1 MERSVQNGILSHEAS
16 ANTSTLKLVII
27 IPALNEARTIA
38 DVVSRIPRVIQ
49 NTRDIDVVV
58 IDDGSIDGTI
68 HKAKEAG
75 AFVVRHG
82 HNLGV
87 GAAFQ
92 TGIREAL
99 RLGADIIINMDAD
112 GQFNPDDIPKLI
124 APIQAGQASFVTATR
139 FAQKDLI
146 PQMPAIK
153 IWGNRWM
160 TRVINFITRKN
171 FTDVS
176 CGFRAYSREAALRLT
191 LFGHFTY
198 TQETFID
205 LAFKDITMTEVPL
218 KVRGE
223 REFGKS
229 RVASNLWRYGLKS
242 AAIIFRAA
250 RDYRPLYFFGIPG
263 IITFS
268 IGVLSGLFLLVHYL
282 QTGQTYPYRSLVQLS
297 SVLIILGFL
306 LIFQSML
313 ADMLYR
319 NRLISEESVYHARK
333 NAYRKNDQSTV

>member
-1 MERSVQNGILSHEAS
+1 MPPVPYNGILSHESPADS
-16 ANTSTLKLVII
+16 RLAKLVVI
-27 IPALNEARTIA
+27 IPALNEEQTIA
-38 DVVSRIPRVIQ
+38 HVIQ
-49 NTRDIDVVV
+49 KVPRQITQTRDIEILVV
-58 IDDGSIDGTI
+58 DDGSTDQTT
-68 HKAKEAG
+68 AYAQNAG
-75 AFVVRHG
+75 ALVVRHG

-99 RLGADIIINMDAD
+99 RLGADIIVNMDAD
-112 GQFNPDDIPKLI
+112 GQFNPQDIPALI
-124 APIQAGQASFVTATR
+124 QPIQSGQASFVTATR
-139 FAQKDLI
+139 FARPELI
-146 PQMPAIK
+146 PEMPAIK
-153 IWGNRWM
+153 LWGNQWM
-160 TRVINFITRKN
+160 ARLINFITRKH

-176 CGFRAYSREAALRLT
+176 CGFRAYTREAALRLT

-205 LAFKDITMTEVPL
+205 LAFKDIAMTEVPL

-223 REFGKS
+223 REFGQS
-229 RVASNLWRYGLKS
+229 RVAANLWRYGLKS

-263 IITFS
+263 IIVFTLG
-268 IGVLSGLFLLVHYL
+268 ILSGLFLLVHFL

-306 LIFQSML
+306 LLFQSML
-313 ADMLYR
+313 ADMMYR
-319 NRLISEESVYHARK
+319 NRIVTEEAVYHARK
-333 NAYRKNDQSTV
+333 AAYRRVSTIS